1 MSHLGSKVQHLHQNS
16 LAEGV
21 VLGVVQLGL
30 LSQVLLIE
38 LSMKLEPLLVL
49 HFTLLSKLL

>member
-1 MSHLGSKVQHLHQNS
+1 MSHLSSKVQHLHQNA
-16 LAEGV
+16 LAESV
-21 VLGVVQLGL
+21 VLGIVQFGL

>member
-1 MSHLGSKVQHLHQNS
+1 MSHLSSKVQHLQQNALTES
-16 LAEGV
+16 IG
-21 VLGVVQLGL
+21 LGIVELGL

-38 LSMKLEPLLVL
+38 LSMTLEPRLVL